1 MPGGYSDNKLL
12 LLLLLFYFLQTV
24 SFWYCSEKLAIYPNY
39 VPSNWEQQWVLWG
52 HTCTLTHTKIRHPS
66 RKRHRYWHIQ
76 MLLRFAGTNVIPRF
90 IEELSS
96 LHTFSG
102 FQIYY
107 FLLPWIGPKADRFS
121 TIPHKEASSTFILYA
136 VSVAGIVKH
145 CKYLTHVKL
154 KELRTCTGFK
164 TMTLECSTKLSEL
177 GHAIWIIPFLWS
189 NIQNL
194 IIGKTHKLYC

>member
-1 MPGGYSDNKLL
+1 MLCRTEQTSCVIIGTQKNPKSFGLENVTALIGMPGCCSDNKLL

-24 SFWYCSEKLAIYPNY
+24 LFWYCSEKMAIYPNY

-52 HTCTLTHTKIRHPS
+52 HTCTLTHTKIHHPS

-76 MLLRFAGTNVIPRF
+76 MLLRFAGANVIPRF

-107 FLLPWIGPKADRFS
+107 FLLPWIGPKPDRFS
-121 TIPHKEASSTFILYA
+121 TIPHKEASSTFILC
-136 VSVAGIVKH
+136 VVNVAAR
-145 CKYLTHVKL
+145 L
-154 KELRTCTGFK
+154 KILQIFGTC
-164 TMTLECSTKLSEL
+164 
-177 GHAIWIIPFLWS
+177 
-189 NIQNL
+189 
-194 IIGKTHKLYC
+194 